1 MCYHINM
8 IKHSVR
14 YFLNQKVRAVWD
26 NENNQWWYSAV
37 DVISVI
43 TDSNNPRIYWN
54 ALKRRHPELNTN
66 CRQLKLYA
74 DDGKQYLSDVIDE
87 DGIRKLRFAIRTSK
101 NPAFESWINGSLD
114 PIDEQSKKKAYEL
127 YKTDLIGDE
136 EIGKTIS
143 LQKIHAYLFEGLYD
157 FAGKIR
163 TKTISKGGFL
173 FANGDYLSQT
183 LSQIDKMPQSSFDE
197 IVEKYVEMNVA
208 HPFMEGNGRATR
220 IWLDLIFI
228 KELKQCIDWSKID
241 KKDYF
246 EAMMQSPSSDK
257 KIKSVLKEALTDD
270 INNRELFMKGIDTS
284 YYYEE
289 VE

>member
-1 MCYHINM
+1 M

-26 NENNQWWYSAV
+26 NENNQWRYSAV

-173 FANGDYLSQT
+173 FANGDYLPQT

-257 KIKSVLKEALTDD
+257 KIKSVLKDALTDD
-270 INNRELFMKGIDTS
+270 IDNRELFMKGIDTS